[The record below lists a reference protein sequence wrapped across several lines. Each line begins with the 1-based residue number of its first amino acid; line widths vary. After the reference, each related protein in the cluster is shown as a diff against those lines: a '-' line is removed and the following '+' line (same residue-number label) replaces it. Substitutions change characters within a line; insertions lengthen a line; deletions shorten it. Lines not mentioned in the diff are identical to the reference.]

1 MFNFCD
7 VLPCLPGLPSNSR
20 PSVHQSVFKQRH
32 FLKITYS
39 LKYCHRNFCSSDN
52 KWPFIGVEIT
62 GTIRFQKPS
71 LTYDKLI
78 WLCWRKWQR
87 ERDWVCV
94 YSSCWPADKLKK
106 DYWLHTALNQTRT
119 NCPKNAVYKLSPTF
133 LPTKWCHHDKTE
145 SNHVLCWIFIFVVD
159 FIRAR
164 SLSHIWYR
172 AD

>member
-39 LKYCHRNFCSSDN
+39 FKYCHRNFCSSDN

-71 LTYDKLI
+71 LTYDKWI

-106 DYWLHTALNQTRT
+106 ITGYTLPLIKQERTVPKMRYT
-119 NCPKNAVYKLSPTF
+119 NCPLHSSLQNGVIMIRQKAITSCAGF
-133 LPTKWCHHDKTE
+133 LF
-145 SNHVLCWIFIFVVD
+145 LLLI
-159 FIRAR
+159 
-164 SLSHIWYR
+164 L
-172 AD
+172 